1 MARTPMV
8 TRTIRTNRVNVLCLD
23 TETCEPFNKEVL
35 ISARTTELKKV
46 MNEVKSVIDTDR
58 IKAVK
63 IVDSE
68 IIETL
73 YGMPETEFIQH
84 AKELPARTVNAT
96 DATSENE

>member
-23 TETCEPFNKEVL
+23 TETCEPFNMEVV
-35 ISARTTELKKV
+35 ISARTTDPKKL
-46 MNEVKSVIDTDR
+46 MNEVKSIVDTDTL
-58 IKAVK
+58 KAVK

-73 YGMPETEFIQH
+73 YGMPETDFIHH
-84 AKELPARTVNAT
+84 AKELPPRTVKAT
-96 DATSENE
+96 DATAENE

>member
-23 TETCEPFNKEVL
+23 TEKCEPLNLQVV
-35 ISARTTELKKV
+35 ISARTTDPKKV
-46 MNEVKSVIDTDR
+46 MNEVKSVVDTDT
-58 IKAVK
+58 ITAVK

-73 YGMPETEFIQH
+73 YGMPESDFIQY
-84 AKELPARTVNAT
+84 AKELPPRTVNTTYAT
-96 DATSENE
+96 TENE